1 MTRYVLVTKL
11 CNKFVCLSIVHFGKY
26 TKLYKN
32 VAYDNCNY
40 EQQLNTN
47 TCCSQSH
54 HLIAQLFLSLHEK
67 NMEFTIYIY
76 ETNY

>member
-1 MTRYVLVTKL
+1 MA
-11 CNKFVCLSIVHFGKY
+11 HFGKF

-47 TCCSQSH
+47 KCCSQSH
-54 HLIAQLFLSLHEK
+54 HLITQLFLSLRRKKYE
-67 NMEFTIYIY
+67 IYNIY
-76 ETNY
+76 MKLLEYLLYY